1 MISLRRAMSP
11 LGGSMRVLVV
21 QNYENTALGQIGRAL
36 EEAGATI
43 EVVDAHLGATLP
55 EDASGHDALVV
66 LGGGQNALD
75 DELYPYLPSLLEL
88 MRGFAAADKAVLGVC
103 LGSQLL
109 ARAFGAAN
117 HIGTATEFGW
127 CAVRLTG
134 EGTIDPVLR
143 HLPKD
148 FRPFQWHDD
157 TFSLPAGAIHLA
169 SSDTA
174 ANQAFRIG
182 RAVYGLQFHFE
193 ADRKVVRDWSGAFA
207 DVIAERQPAWSGRF
221 EAEEAAHGA
230 AADRHGLE
238 IARAWVATI

>member
-1 MISLRRAMSP
+1 
-11 LGGSMRVLVV
+11 MRVLVV

-36 EEAGATI
+36 EEAGAQI
-43 EVVDAHLGATLP
+43 EVIDAHLGGVLP
-55 EDASGHDALVV
+55 RDASGHDALVV

-75 DELYPYLPSLLEL
+75 DELYPYLPALLDL
-88 MRGFAAADKAVLGVC
+88 MRSFAAADKAVLGVC

-109 ARAFGAAN
+109 ARAFGGKN

-127 CAVRLTG
+127 CKVALTG
-134 EGTIDPVLR
+134 EGAIDPVLR
-143 HLPKD
+143 HLPQN

-182 RAVYGLQFHFE
+182 RATYGVQFHFE
-193 ADRKVVRDWSGAFA
+193 ANRDVVRDWNEGFA
-207 DVIAERQPAWSGRF
+207 ELIADRQPDWPGKYAG
-221 EAEEAAHGA
+221 EEAAHGA
-230 AADRHGLE
+230 AADAHGLA